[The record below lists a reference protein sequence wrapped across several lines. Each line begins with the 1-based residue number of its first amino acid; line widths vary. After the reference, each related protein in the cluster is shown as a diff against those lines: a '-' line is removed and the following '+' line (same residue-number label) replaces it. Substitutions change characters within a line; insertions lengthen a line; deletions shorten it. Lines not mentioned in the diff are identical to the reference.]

1 VTLVRLGDF
10 IDRFS
15 PEVAELA
22 RQTFDAMRKRL
33 PGAVVMVYDK
43 ADMLVIGF
51 GPTERPSEAILSIIV
66 SARRV
71 TVCFLHGVSLP
82 DPKRLMHGSGKR
94 VRNLRL
100 TSARDLETPAVRAI
114 MRAAIAAAPKPFAPA
129 GVGPIVIR
137 QETTKPRRR

>member
-1 VTLVRLGDF
+1 MTLVRLGDF
-10 IDRFS
+10 IGRFS

-22 RQTFDAMRKRL
+22 RATFAAMRKRL
-33 PGAVVMVYDK
+33 PTAVVMVYDK

-51 GPTERPSEAILSIIV
+51 GPTERASEAILSIIV
-66 SARRV
+66 STRRV

-82 DPKRLMHGSGKR
+82 DPEHQLEGSGKR

-100 TSARDLETPAVRAI
+100 TSVRDLEKPPVRAI
-114 MRAAIAAAPKPFAPA
+114 LRAAIAAAPKPFAPV
-129 GVGPIVIR
+129 GDGPIVIR